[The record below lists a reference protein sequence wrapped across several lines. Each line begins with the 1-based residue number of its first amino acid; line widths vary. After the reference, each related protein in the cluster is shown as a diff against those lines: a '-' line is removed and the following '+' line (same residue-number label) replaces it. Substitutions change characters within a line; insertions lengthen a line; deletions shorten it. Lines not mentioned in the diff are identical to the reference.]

1 MNTMHGA
8 LTSSFLLSCLCY
20 AHVLANFVHITKA
33 NVKRISS
40 FDKCFA
46 QCNVNILQ
54 ELKIY
59 RGTSAIFLWSIS
71 LNHSFILPG
80 VLEVVVVIK
89 KNTYMAL
96 TFTSSRTLLKI
107 VTTIYK
113 YIYTYIYVLLA
124 SMCMWYKTNM
134 PKNEMSV
141 KFIVDVIQC
150 MSFACLFW
158 WRERE
163 GERFCFCVR
172 ACVYCCWHSHVF
184 SRCL

>member
-1 MNTMHGA
+1 MHMFWQT
-8 LTSSFLLSCLCY
+8 LYILQRPMWKEFLLL
-20 AHVLANFVHITKA
+20 T
-33 NVKRISS
+33 
-40 FDKCFA
+40 CFA